1 MPVIGIDVGGT
12 TVKLGVVENGR
23 DIVYRDTRPSI
34 HEPAKMAQ
42 LIYEMI
48 VAARERFPGARAAI
62 SAAGHI
68 DGEGNIDANQLGFRH
83 APVGP
88 LLFEKLGERVPIE
101 NDGIAAMMAEYRAG
115 ALQGYDSCI
124 MVTLGTG
131 IGGGVVLHGQ
141 PLRGYRGGEST
152 NAEIGHMITHADGV
166 LCSCGQ
172 TGCWEAYASAT
183 ALSQMAGG
191 LPPREVVDRVKAGEM
206 QELWAR
212 YIREISQGILG
223 LLSIFYPQA
232 VALGGGLSQAGDIL
246 IGRVI
251 ADLERDP
258 NFRLRHAD
266 VKIMPAHFLNDAGIL
281 GAAALL

>member
-23 DIVYRDTRPSI
+23 DIIHRDTRPSP
-34 HEPAKMAQ
+34 HEPVAMAQ
-42 LIYEMI
+42 LLYEMI
-48 VAARERFPGARAAI
+48 AAARSLFPNARVAV

-68 DGEGNIDANQLGFRH
+68 DKEGNIDANQLGFWH

-88 LLFEKLGERVPIE
+88 LLFEKLGERIPIE
-101 NDGIAAMMAEYRAG
+101 NDGIAALMAEYRAG

-131 IGGGVVLHGQ
+131 IGGGVILHGQ
-141 PLRGYRGGEST
+141 PLRGYRDGEST

-166 LCSCGQ
+166 RCSCGQ

-191 LPPREVVDRVKAGEM
+191 MPPREVVDRVKAGEM
-206 QELWAR
+206 QALWAR
-212 YIREISQGILG
+212 YIREVSQGIRG
-223 LLSIFYPQA
+223 LLSIFFPQA

-246 IGRVI
+246 VGRVVKE
-251 ADLERDP
+251 LEKDP
-258 NFRLRHAD
+258 SFRVRHAD
-266 VKIMPAHFLNDAGIL
+266 LKIVPAHFLNDAGIL